1 MIKGLKTCAK
11 AIFGSIGFTIVS
23 CFCVAMVLMI
33 LIIIGFAIYDGI
45 CVLDCKK
52 DGETT
57 SHCMK
62 ICD

>member
-1 MIKGLKTCAK
+1 MTKGLNTCAK
-11 AIFGSIGFTIVS
+11 AIFGSIGFTVVF
-23 CFCVAMVLMI
+23 CFCVAVVLMI
-33 LIIIGFAIYDGI
+33 LIVIGFAVYEGI

-57 SHCMK
+57 AYCME